1 MTAATCIRNA
11 ACVIAWD
18 AANRRHAYLMGGDVA
33 FAGDTLTYVGP
44 RYDGTADTTID
55 GSDIM
60 VMPGLI
66 DLHSHP
72 STEPFFRGV
81 REEHGV
87 PAMYMSG
94 LYERSVAFQPDA
106 VARKAGKQV
115 AFCEMLL
122 SGVTSVADL
131 SGIDE
136 GWIDLAAQSG
146 LRVFLAPSYASARWH
161 LDNGWALKYR
171 WDETAGRRGLD
182 AALALIE
189 QATAHPSGR
198 LSGIVSPAQ
207 IDTCT
212 EDLLRDS
219 FTAAE
224 ARDVPLTVHC
234 AQSVNEFQIM
244 IDRHGKSPIQFARDL
259 GILSPRTVL
268 GHALFI
274 DEHSWVRWHTHTD
287 LASLVETGTNVAHCP
302 SPFARYGHALED
314 FGRYRRAGV
323 NLGIGTDVAPHNV
336 IEEMRLAAILARVS
350 ARDITTTSVGALF
363 HAATVGGADA
373 LARSDLG
380 RLAVGAKADLVL
392 VDLGNP
398 WMRPAR
404 DPLRSLVFTAADR
417 AVRTVFVHGA
427 KVMEDGRVLTMDHGA
442 ALAAV
447 AEGQQRM
454 LRDAASRDWA
464 GRSAEEISPLSLPVL
479 RDRRNQA

>member
-1 MTAATCIRNA
+1 MTSTTCIRNA
-11 ACVIAWD
+11 TCIIAWD
-18 AANRRHAYLMGGDVA
+18 SANRRHAYLMGGDVA
-33 FAGDTLTYVGP
+33 FTGDTLSFVGKH
-44 RYDGTADTTID
+44 YDGAADVTID
-55 GSDIM
+55 GADLM

-72 STEPFFRGV
+72 STEPFYRGV

-94 LYERSVAFQPDA
+94 LYERSVALEPDA

-122 SGVTSVADL
+122 SGITSVADL
-131 SGIDE
+131 SSIDD

-146 LRVFLAPSYASARWH
+146 LRVFLAPSYASARWY
-161 LDNGWALKYR
+161 LENGWALKYH
-171 WDETAGRRGLD
+171 WDEAAGRRGLD

-189 QATAHPSGR
+189 RAASHPSGR

-212 EDLLRDS
+212 TDLLRDS
-219 FTAAE
+219 FAAAE
-224 ARDVPLTVHC
+224 VRNVPLTVHC
-234 AQSVNEFQIM
+234 AQSVNEFHVM
-244 IDRHGKSPIQFARDL
+244 VDRHGQSPIQFARDL

-268 GHALFI
+268 GHAMFI
-274 DEHSWVRWHTHTD
+274 DEHSWVRWHTRSD
-287 LASLVETGTNVAHCP
+287 LGILVDTATNVAHCP
-302 SPFARYGHALED
+302 SPFARYGHTLED

-336 IEEMRLAAILARVS
+336 IEEMRLAATLTRVA
-350 ARDITTTSVGALF
+350 ARDINATSVGALF
-363 HAATVGGADA
+363 HAATVGGAEA
-373 LARSDLG
+373 LGRTDLG
-380 RLAVGAKADLVL
+380 RLTQGAKADLVL
-392 VDLGNP
+392 VDMDNP
-398 WMRPAR
+398 WMRPTR

-417 AVRTVFVHGA
+417 AVHTVFVHGV
-427 KVMEDGRVLTMDHGA
+427 KVMEQGRVLTMDHEA

-454 LRDAASRDWA
+454 LRDAPSRDWA
-464 GRSAEEISPLSLPVL
+464 GRTADQIAPLSLPVL
-479 RDRRNQA
+479 GAGRNQA